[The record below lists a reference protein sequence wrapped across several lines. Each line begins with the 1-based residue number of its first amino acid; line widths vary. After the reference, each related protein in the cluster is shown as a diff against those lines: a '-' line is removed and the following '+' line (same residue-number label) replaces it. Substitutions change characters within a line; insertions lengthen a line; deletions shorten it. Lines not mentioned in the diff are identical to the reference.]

1 MAIIKLDNWLVPSTF
16 DGRISNGKVS
26 FGEISPEDLGGLRN
40 YEVVHFFVGEA
51 FDANQHLLGTLEEV
65 FLDSPYGIAS
75 VWRGEEGIEK
85 LGRGIISVSP
95 WTMIKGSTLRRAG
108 GLKAAYTNL
117 FYMVGDLEQRAGLL
131 SNIYTGVMY
140 NPLVKDILGIDTT
153 TDRTRY
159 IEEWGDPIEEV

>member
-1 MAIIKLDNWLVPSTF
+1 MAIIKLDNWLVPPTF

-40 YEVVHFFVGEA
+40 YEVVHFFIGES
-51 FDANQHLLGTLEEV
+51 FDANQHLLKALEEV
-65 FLDSPYGIAS
+65 FLDSLYGIAS
-75 VWRGEEGIEK
+75 VWKGEERIEK
-85 LGRGIISVSP
+85 LGRGIISVSS

-108 GLKAAYTNL
+108 GLKAAYSNL

-131 SNIYTGVMY
+131 SNIYTGVIY
-140 NPLVKDILGIDTT
+140 NPLVKDILGIDTI
-153 TDRTRY
+153 TDRARY